1 MSIAFPL
8 DSKRNYG
15 EDGIGALMIVRLD
28 VLHLSAIMQYMNVL
42 RRAEKKRRTKTAVL
56 TIRLDPR
63 IKAAAEIA
71 AEKEHRS
78 VTAFI
83 EVLILNHCRA
93 AEIELP
99 IVESGKTSE

>member
-1 MSIAFPL
+1 
-8 DSKRNYG
+8 
-15 EDGIGALMIVRLD
+15 
-28 VLHLSAIMQYMNVL
+28 MQYMYAPGVP
-42 RRAEKKRRTKTAVL
+42 AKKRKTKTAVL

-71 AEKEHRS
+71 AEREHRS
-78 VTAFI
+78 VTGFI

-99 IVESGKTSE
+99 MLKSGKGLNEQSSS